1 MYLAGSLA
9 FDPSQITVIKKVQ
22 PKKMFAKFLDAI
34 TFGQSSE
41 KLEHETFT
49 AVAILQ
55 QLNMGLRSM
64 GIKNV
69 VRIAMDD
76 HDFYL
81 DEKGKDDDMTD
92 AMFEFEAKVDPIESE
107 TFNTLY
113 LVLEHLEGSLKYIIE
128 ISISKKHKVGEYP
141 IQIKTNA
148 VMSELQLK
156 PGETRDDMQNRMKMI
171 FTDQIAYDNY
181 LHARKLEFDQF
192 LDRLEMSVRKF
203 VKVDDTHKISN
214 VKIIRPSEKVDSPN
228 QIRNNQSSDPV
239 FYGYYGFGDYFF
251 YSWMWSSMLFHSGLY
266 VNNFHMVD
274 SYGQDVMSVGDQ
286 GFNAAEG
293 DTFNEDADF
302 APPTDGDVSFGE
314 GGEYADQIETS
325 DMGGDFAG
333 DAADSSGGGFF
344 DSFMGD
350 SDSGSSCSS
359 CSSCGGCGGCD

>member
-9 FDPSQITVIKKVQ
+9 FDPSQMTVIKKVQ
-22 PKKMFAKFLDAI
+22 PKKMFAKLLDAI
-34 TFGQSSE
+34 TFGKTSE

-69 VRIAMDD
+69 VRLAMDN

-81 DEKGKDDDMTD
+81 DEKGKDDDLNE
-92 AMFEFEAKVDPIESE
+92 AMFEFEANADPIESE
-107 TFNTLY
+107 TFNTIY

-128 ISISKKHKVGEYP
+128 ISISKKHKIREYP
-141 IQIKTNA
+141 ILVKANA
-148 VMSELQLK
+148 VMAELQLK
-156 PGETRDDMQNRMKMI
+156 QGETRDDMQTRMKMI
-171 FTDQIAYDNY
+171 FADQNAYDNY

-192 LDRLEMSVRKF
+192 LDRLEMAVRKF
-203 VKVDDTHKISN
+203 IKVDDTHKVSN
-214 VKIIRPSEKVDSPN
+214 VKIIRPSEKVNSPD
-228 QIRNNQSSDPV
+228 QIRNNHDSDPV

-266 VNNFHMVD
+266 VNNFYMVD
-274 SYGQDVMSVGDQ
+274 SFGQDVMSVGDQ
-286 GFNAAEG
+286 GINAANG
-293 DTFNEDADF
+293 DTFNESADF
-302 APPTDGDVSFGE
+302 TPPTEGDVSFAG
-314 GGEYADQIETS
+314 GGEYADQIGTS
-325 DMGGDFAG
+325 DSGGDFSS
-333 DAADSSGGGFF
+333 DSSDSSEGGFF

-359 CSSCGGCGGCD
+359 CSSCGGCGGGD